1 MKHLHTAQGRKGM
14 DRHDGQPYYCLCDY
28 QFLNRDSSK
37 MKLEQIIERPVIVI
51 TAVIIVDIIALVC
64 ARNGLVGDVVNTWYE
79 RFGFGAFVSDVG
91 SICFG
96 IFLSLALFYYVF
108 PKNSFT
114 LFNFMASLVGIQ
126 LVHDLLLALVI
137 REYPAR
143 SNRMMDVF
151 KMYVNEN
158 GFKILLVDATM
169 MILSALFIYYFVTLD
184 NIVMYTLL
192 AFSLYVAQYLIYS

>member
-1 MKHLHTAQGRKGM
+1 MNLQ
-14 DRHDGQPYYCLCDY
+14 QV
-28 QFLNRDSSK
+28 
-37 MKLEQIIERPVIVI
+37 IERPAIVI
-51 TAVIIVDIIALVC
+51 TAVILVDIVALIC
-64 ARNGLVGDVVNTWYE
+64 ARNDLVGEVVNTWYE

-96 IFLSLALFYYVF
+96 IFLSLALFYYVL

-114 LFNFMASLVGIQ
+114 LFNFMVSLVSIQ

-151 KMYVNEN
+151 KSYVNEN
-158 GFKILLVDATM
+158 GFKILLVDASM
-169 MILSALFIYYFVTLD
+169 MILSALLIYFFLPLD
-184 NIVMYTLL
+184 NIMIYTIL
-192 AFSLYVAQYLIYS
+192 AFSLYFAQYLIYS

>member
-1 MKHLHTAQGRKGM
+1 
-14 DRHDGQPYYCLCDY
+14 
-28 QFLNRDSSK
+28 

-114 LFNFMASLVGIQ
+114 LLNFMASLVGIQ

>member
-1 MKHLHTAQGRKGM
+1 MNLQ
-14 DRHDGQPYYCLCDY
+14 
-28 QFLNRDSSK
+28 
-37 MKLEQIIERPVIVI
+37 EVIERPAIII
-51 TAVIIVDIIALVC
+51 TAVILVDIIALIL
-64 ARNGLVGDVVNTWYE
+64 ARNGLVGEVVNTWYE

-137 REYPAR
+137 KGYPAR

-169 MILSALFIYYFVTLD
+169 MILSALFIYYFVSLD
-184 NIVMYTLL
+184 NITIYTIL
-192 AFSLYVAQYLIYS
+192 AFSLYFAQYLIYS

>member
-1 MKHLHTAQGRKGM
+1 M
-14 DRHDGQPYYCLCDY
+14 
-28 QFLNRDSSK
+28 N
-37 MKLEQIIERPVIVI
+37 LEQVLERPAIVI
-51 TAVIIVDIIALVC
+51 TAVIIVDIIALVL
-64 ARNGLVGDVVNTWYE
+64 ARNGLVGQVVNTWYE

-96 IFLSLALFYYVF
+96 IFLSLTLFYYVF

-151 KMYVNEN
+151 KSYVNEN
-158 GFKILLVDATM
+158 GFKILLVDACM

-184 NIVMYTLL
+184 NIVIYTLL
-192 AFSLYVAQYLIYS
+192 AFSLYFAQYLIYS